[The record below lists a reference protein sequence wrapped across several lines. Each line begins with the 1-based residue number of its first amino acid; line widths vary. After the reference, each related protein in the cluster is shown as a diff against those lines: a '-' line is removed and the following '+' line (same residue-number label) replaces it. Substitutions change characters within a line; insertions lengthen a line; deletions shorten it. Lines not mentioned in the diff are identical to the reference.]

1 MSLFVKDVM
10 NDSVVTIGPD
20 ANVHKAI
27 ERLLDSNVS
36 SLLVVDQNQRMIGY
50 IDEASLLAAT
60 VDGQV
65 RNDPVSLHMDRN
77 FAHVRPSDP
86 LENAIDISILHRVR
100 QLPVLDNGRLVGLIS
115 RRDVLRAVFGRQG
128 ALAF

>member
-10 NDSVVTIGPD
+10 NDSVVTIGPE
-20 ANVHKAI
+20 ASVNKAI

-36 SLLVVDQNQRMIGY
+36 SLLVVDKSGRMIG
-50 IDEASLLAAT
+50 IVDESALLAAT

-65 RNDPVSLHMDRN
+65 RNDTVSLHMDRN

-86 LENAIDISILHRVR
+86 LANAIDISILHRVR
-100 QLPVLDNGRLVGLIS
+100 QLPVLENGRLIGLIS
-115 RRDVLRAVFGRQG
+115 RRDVLRAIFGREN
-128 ALAF
+128 ALAY